1 MKVLSDNL
9 SGVFPPTP
17 GGSHIVLRKVFEP
30 VIVGTASYYTYAV
43 RRRGENGKEE
53 GRGRWEEKRKEG
65 GREGGRIWQPNLTG
79 KYSTWTRYQCIRAK
93 Q

>member
-1 MKVLSDNL
+1 MCNIDCSFKKLSDNL

-17 GGSHIVLRKVFEP
+17 GGSHIVLRKVLEP

-53 GRGRWEEKRKEG
+53 GRGRWEEKGRREG
-65 GREGGRIWQPNLTG
+65 GREDLATKSHWQ
-79 KYSTWTRYQCIRAK
+79 I
-93 Q
+93 